1 MSGVKAISGATGK
14 EFEALEAQAKSLG
27 ATTKFTAVEAA
38 EGQKFLAQAGF
49 ETNQIIGTL
58 PGTLN
63 LAAAANVGLGKSADI
78 VSNVLK
84 GFGATAEST
93 NKFVDVLTNT
103 FTTSNTD
110 LLQLGSAMR
119 NVAPVA
125 AKLGLSVEETAA
137 ALGKMGDA
145 GIQGGAAGTQL
156 KNALLALAAPSA
168 QQAEL
173 MKRLGIE
180 VFDASGQ
187 FKSLPEVV
195 GEVQKGLSQL
205 SEEEQIAALKTLA
218 TKRAIAGF
226 QVLLKEGQGELA
238 DYTQE
243 VGVLGNTSK
252 IAETQLDN
260 LEGDVTL
267 LNSAFSAFKITAFER
282 MEPTL
287 REASK
292 ALTDFLTLMNEAPT
306 IAKAAVDAGQGGMFE
321 KAFYSE
327 ATQGWIDVK
336 EEIELTNSTIEI
348 WKEQNVRAALEAGKS
363 FGPYQRQVEGT
374 IRSVKDLATANQ
386 DYIPTVTDIV
396 TRSEAQAR
404 AMTAVVSSADA
415 TISSL
420 GGMIDLSKDLTD
432 VMTDESQQSVELNR
446 VRNTG
451 LFVIDE
457 STMALNALTREIGLQ
472 QEAREAAILAEQ
484 REIEMLS
491 ALAGTQADFFT
502 SIGSARE
509 DALQSERSFNASITD
524 IRTSAAEAQTSA
536 RESSNEKLISLEEQR
551 AAEEHRILTGAHART
566 TVENDN
572 LLAANNTHFQQLK
585 DAELTA
591 LGERQ
596 AAVEA
601 DFADRE
607 SKAQA
612 ARAKEVAEQ
621 QAHLEELKLNAAL
634 ATLES
639 VGQLEQFTG
648 GLTVSAS
655 EAADLIRAGVI
666 PVTDELGAAVQ
677 STLGGLQ
684 EKEAEAAAQ
693 AVSNQALLQQAYAGT
708 LVPLQAQ
715 AAALGTE
722 IPTAAAA
729 AQQSMG

>member
-1 MSGVKAISGATGK
+1 
-14 EFEALEAQAKSLG
+14 
-27 ATTKFTAVEAA
+27 
-38 EGQKFLAQAGF
+38 
-49 ETNQIIGTL
+49 
-58 PGTLN
+58 
-63 LAAAANVGLGKSADI
+63 
-78 VSNVLK
+78 
-84 GFGATAEST
+84 
-93 NKFVDVLTNT
+93 
-103 FTTSNTD
+103 
-110 LLQLGSAMR
+110 
-119 NVAPVA
+119 
-125 AKLGLSVEETAA
+125 
-137 ALGKMGDA
+137 
-145 GIQGGAAGTQL
+145 
-156 KNALLALAAPSA
+156 
-168 QQAEL
+168 
-173 MKRLGIE
+173 
-180 VFDASGQ
+180 
-187 FKSLPEVV
+187 
-195 GEVQKGLSQL
+195 
-205 SEEEQIAALKTLA
+205 
-218 TKRAIAGF
+218 
-226 QVLLKEGQGELA
+226 
-238 DYTQE
+238 
-243 VGVLGNTSK
+243 
-252 IAETQLDN
+252 
-260 LEGDVTL
+260 
-267 LNSAFSAFKITAFER
+267 
-282 MEPTL
+282 
-287 REASK
+287 
-292 ALTDFLTLMNEAPT
+292 
-306 IAKAAVDAGQGGMFE
+306 
-321 KAFYSE
+321 
-327 ATQGWIDVK
+327 
-336 EEIELTNSTIEI
+336 
-348 WKEQNVRAALEAGKS
+348 
-363 FGPYQRQVEGT
+363 
-374 IRSVKDLATANQ
+374 
-386 DYIPTVTDIV
+386 
-396 TRSEAQAR
+396 
-404 AMTAVVSSADA
+404 
-415 TISSL
+415 
-420 GGMIDLSKDLTD
+420 
-432 VMTDESQQSVELNR
+432 
-446 VRNTG
+446 
-451 LFVIDE
+451 
-457 STMALNALTREIGLQ
+457 MALNALTREIGLQ

-607 SKAQA
+607 SKAQV
-612 ARAKEVAEQ
+612 ARAKELAEQ

-729 AQQSMG
+729 AQQSMGLVNQDIVTGAQNAALASQEQDLALQNLGVTTFPTLGAAAQTATETINEAFTTMVTPIGETDLALSNISLVTLPLLQETFLLTTTMMIEQLLLLLETGILPVDFALIKLYTVTLPTLQQISDVTTQAMVTGFQMVIDIVNLLITTIQNLIAALQTLMDTFKELAKVVAEATKEILDEIQDMESGLGDLKEAVDKVRRAFEDMGAAAETALNRAGSSLERTGQKSGLFNRGIGFQGGTLNSKLRPVGDTLGIGVRIPQGFSGDSFGPMFAQSDEEMLITPRGMSIQGLVFSRLADLLQGSAVQGGSVTNNYNYNFQMTVNAGSSPQAVIRQYEVMRGLIG